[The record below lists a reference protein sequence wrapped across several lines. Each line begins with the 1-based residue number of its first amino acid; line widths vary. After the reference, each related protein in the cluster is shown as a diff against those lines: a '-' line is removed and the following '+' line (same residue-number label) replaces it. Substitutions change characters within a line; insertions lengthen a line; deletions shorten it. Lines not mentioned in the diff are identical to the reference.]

1 LYNFFVVSKE
11 ISSHNGSI
19 FLRGFICLDSSVLI
33 DAFYCALF
41 ISDVEFLRLKTA
53 YHKFAIGKFYRI
65 SCDLML
71 SCHEKGVHSNEI
83 CILDIKCMEVI
94 GNSIIHKDC
103 LSFLEKLD
111 YFEDYEVYEIRFT
124 KHYKFNNI
132 FNFKNIRDD

>member
-1 LYNFFVVSKE
+1 MHNFFVVSKE

-19 FLRGFICLDSSVLI
+19 FLRGYVCFDSSVLI

-41 ISDVEFLRLKTA
+41 ISDVEFLRLKTL
-53 YHKFAIGKFYRI
+53 YHKLAIGRFYRI

-71 SCHEKGVHSNEI
+71 SCHEKGVHSYEI
-83 CILDIKCMEVI
+83 CALDIKSLEVI
-94 GNSIIHKDC
+94 DNGIIHKGC
-103 LSFLEKLD
+103 LSALDKLD

-132 FNFKNIRDD
+132 FNFKTIRDD